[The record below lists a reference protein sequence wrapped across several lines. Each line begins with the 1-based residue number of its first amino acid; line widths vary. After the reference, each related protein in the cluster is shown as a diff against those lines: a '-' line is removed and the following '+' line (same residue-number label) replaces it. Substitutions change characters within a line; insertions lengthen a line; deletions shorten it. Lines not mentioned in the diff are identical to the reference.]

1 MIILIIFRIQ
11 LSTSIGNAGDE
22 RPAGGSPA
30 HARPI
35 DWARDVAADRYN
47 VIPGRTHARTRIVDA
62 LRSHRPR
69 ENDVDDGRRATGDR
83 TARPSSDEQTDQRR
97 FTERRTA
104 RRAVRYGRPTSFA
117 PHHDYSYD
125 EVYKSET
132 VNTLSTNWAIVSYF
146 YNTIFTPIRTVR
158 RIISR
163 HFAFL
168 YAERVFFGFCL
179 FIVLRCLRVDVFQF
193 FSAAYVQLI
202 LPSTERWTTLRFRRG
217 PLPHRPGAPRTATNS
232 RPCSAGGKRSTRRWR
247 TANRCRGTLTGGRPP
262 KTCSWSLKNFRENR
276 STNTRRRSKSELK
289 IIVVLVLSAIRD
301 FPVITI
307 YIKRAYR
314 HFRRSPFQTI
324 IIHCACIDPWK

>member
-132 VNTLSTNWAIVSYF
+132 VNTLSTNWVIVSYF
-146 YNTIFTPIRTVR
+146 YNTIFTPIRTGPANN
-158 RIISR
+158 
-163 HFAFL
+163 FPT
-168 YAERVFFGFCL
+168 FCL
-179 FIVLRCLRVDVFQF
+179 FIRRASIFWILFVYRLALSPCRRISIFLRRVRAIDFTVDRTMDNASISSGSSTTSSGGAADGDEL
-193 FSAAYVQLI
+193 SA
-202 LPSTERWTTLRFRRG
+202 
-217 PLPHRPGAPRTATNS
+217 
-232 RPCSAGGKRSTRRWR
+232 
-247 TANRCRGTLTGGRPP
+247 
-262 KTCSWSLKNFRENR
+262 
-276 STNTRRRSKSELK
+276 
-289 IIVVLVLSAIRD
+289 VLSRRQKINEALED
-301 FPVITI
+301 GKPVP
-307 YIKRAYR
+307 R
-314 HFRRSPFQTI
+314 HFNRRASSKNVFLEFKEFSRKQINEYEATF
-324 IIHCACIDPWK
+324 KK